1 MQIFLTNLP
10 RLETNRLV
18 LRKIEKTDDEDMFE
32 HASNENIS
40 KYVQW
45 DAQKS
50 IDESKEFI
58 NSILNNYIKGEF
70 PSPWAIVYK
79 ENNKFIGTIEFT
91 QLNVEN
97 RYGEIGYAISEEYWG
112 QGLVVEAAREVLRI
126 GFDILYLN
134 RIQACCMIKNVQS
147 TKVMTKIGMS
157 CEGILREYSLVKGMF
172 KDIKIYSILKKE
184 WLKL

>member
-1 MQIFLTNLP
+1 MQIFFTNLP
-10 RLETNRLV
+10 KLETNRLV
-18 LRKIEKTDDEDMFE
+18 LRKIEKTDAEDMFE
-32 HASNENIS
+32 HASNKSIS

-45 DAQKS
+45 DTHKS
-50 IDESKEFI
+50 IDESKGFI
-58 NSILNNYIKGEF
+58 KSILSNYIKGEF
-70 PSPWAIVYK
+70 PAPWAIVYK

-91 QLNVEN
+91 EINAEN

-112 QGLVVEAAREVLRI
+112 QGLAVEAAKEILKI

-134 RIQACCMIKNVQS
+134 RIQACCMTENIQS

-157 CEGILREYSLVKGMF
+157 CEGILREYSLVKGIF
-172 KDIKIYSILKKE
+172 KDIKMYSILKKE